1 MEPNA
6 MWPTPLGTLTQVE
19 VPEGAAVPEL
29 VKLKMETKAKLAE
42 VEMALSQW
50 GIWGIPQNS
59 TLIGTMMKTH
69 RIWGFGG
76 VRNFQTQISAEP
88 ARESIFN
95 LVCHVR
101 NQHVFLSYAY
111 AKLHNV

>member
-1 MEPNA
+1 

-29 VKLKMETKAKLAE
+29 VKLKMETEAKLAE

-76 VRNFQTQISAEP
+76 YEIFRPGFQPSQLRINLQFGVPCSQPTCFPIICLCQIAQCPE
-88 ARESIFN
+88 II
-95 LVCHVR
+95 
-101 NQHVFLSYAY
+101 
-111 AKLHNV
+111 

>member
-1 MEPNA
+1 

-29 VKLKMETKAKLAE
+29 VKLKMETEAKLAE

-59 TLIGTMMKTH
+59 TLIGNYDENTQDLGL
-69 RIWGFGG
+69 WG

-88 ARESIFN
+88 AENQSSIWCAMF
-95 LVCHVR
+95 R
-101 NQHVFLSYAY
+101 NQHVFPIICLCQIAQC
-111 AKLHNV
+111 LEII